1 MGRRSCATHD
11 WTSFSHPTPFRGS
24 RTVCAQRVARGR
36 FHDLAQDHAGD
47 YGSRPLHSAMS
58 AADLGIDRG
67 FAARRRIPK
76 HTRRWKSALIRAR
89 KISRLARNLTSARTT
104 RMLAVTAFSPQPH
117 TPANFWAWL
126 PRNWTAFG
134 LPQSTHSCHGREV
147 DAAQQRLPLP
157 WVRASLESLLVLS
170 SSDRG

>member
-1 MGRRSCATHD
+1 MLESAH
-11 WTSFSHPTPFRGS
+11 S
-24 RTVCAQRVARGR
+24 RYTVVQTRVWVDDLVQRMIGPVSRIQ
-36 FHDLAQDHAGD
+36 HLLEEAGLFVLKGLREAGFTISPKTTLVTTD
-47 YGSRPLHSAMS
+47 RELSTRLVEKYRAFGFPVHSAMS

-76 HTRRWKSALIRAR
+76 HTRRWKKRPDPS
-89 KISRLARNLTSARTT
+89 
-104 RMLAVTAFSPQPH
+104 Q
-117 TPANFWAWL
+117 AWL

-157 WVRASLESLLVLS
+157 
-170 SSDRG
+170 